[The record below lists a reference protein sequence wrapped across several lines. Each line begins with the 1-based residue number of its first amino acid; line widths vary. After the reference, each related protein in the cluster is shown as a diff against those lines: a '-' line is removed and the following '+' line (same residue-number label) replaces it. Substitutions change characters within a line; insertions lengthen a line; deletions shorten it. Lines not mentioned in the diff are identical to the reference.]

1 MCNLVEVK
9 SCYFVIPC
17 LNEII
22 HCSQLLCI
30 CLQPIPL
37 FLVVQIQSITER
49 KHNANVL
56 QTEKCIYTYV
66 ILVLSKCFNFFFLFS
81 EPVLADMC
89 V

>member
-1 MCNLVEVK
+1 MKLSIAASYCASVY
-9 SCYFVIPC
+9 S
-17 LNEII
+17 
-22 HCSQLLCI
+22 
-30 CLQPIPL
+30 L

-56 QTEKCIYTYV
+56 QTKKCIYTYV

-81 EPVLADMC
+81 EPALADMC